1 MELFIQILLLVISYL
16 IGSIPF
22 GLIIGKVFKN
32 VDIREHGSKSI
43 GSTNAIRVLG
53 KPLGFTVFALD
64 VFKGAFII
72 IIIRLFGLVEK
83 GYAFDFLLFYG
94 IAAILGHGF
103 SIYLKFKGGK
113 IVATSLGVVLAL
125 TPIPAILCLIVL
137 GITIKLTGY
146 SALGS
151 TFAAFTVVISTFIMN
166 WQNDKLLCILYA
178 LMGCLILIKHRK
190 NYVRLL
196 NGTENCFKKKKQIN
210 TEEKKA
216 E

>member
-72 IIIRLFGLVEK
+72 IIIASSCK
-83 GYAFDFLLFYG
+83 
-94 IAAILGHGF
+94 
-103 SIYLKFKGGK
+103 K
-113 IVATSLGVVLAL
+113 I
-125 TPIPAILCLIVL
+125 
-137 GITIKLTGY
+137 
-146 SALGS
+146 
-151 TFAAFTVVISTFIMN
+151 
-166 WQNDKLLCILYA
+166 
-178 LMGCLILIKHRK
+178 
-190 NYVRLL
+190 
-196 NGTENCFKKKKQIN
+196 
-210 TEEKKA
+210 
-216 E
+216 